1 MRTASRL
8 LAQVKPARFL
18 EAGNPTGLTGLY
30 THPAPR
36 STLLY
41 LYNFTLDKLKAIPE
55 HSIYRQSAERII
67 QHRMNIVESIK
78 PQGYDEWAERAKR
91 MVEKYPHLFNSTTPG
106 LHSLTKHGGSTFVVT
121 QQKVEEDERLLEWD
135 GEDQRGQGSNGEDQ
149 PLLWDEED
157 DNEEDDNEEN
167 KDGEEASAQALE
179 ELRTDQ
185 ERGLRNRLGGKD
197 YLINRS
203 PIKWEPEPQLEAS
216 Q

>member
-8 LAQVKPARFL
+8 LANVKPARFL

-78 PQGYDEWAERAKR
+78 PQGYDEWAERAKK
-91 MVEKYPHLFNSTTPG
+91 MVEEYPHLFDSTTPG
-106 LHSLTKHGGSTFVVT
+106 PHSLTKHGGSTFVVT
-121 QQKVEEDERLLEWD
+121 QQKGEVDERLLEWD
-135 GEDQRGQGSNGEDQ
+135 GEDQRGKGSNGEDQ
-149 PLLWDEED
+149 PLLWQDED
-157 DNEEDDNEEN
+157 DDEVN
-167 KDGEEASAQALE
+167 KDREGTSAGALE
-179 ELRTDQ
+179 
-185 ERGLRNRLGGKD
+185 GLRAEEESAMQNRLGGKD
-197 YLINRS
+197 YLIKYS